1 MNAPHKLNPL
11 ICDTLADTAHLAACA
26 LKYLARAA
34 EDRADHERLVER
46 HVACGLDPLTADQAL
61 GNHLLLQ
68 CIAAALDHA
77 TGQTDEEGEK

>member
-1 MNAPHKLNPL
+1 MTAPNKLNPL
-11 ICDTLADTAHLAACA
+11 VCDTLADTAYLAACA

-46 HVACGLDPLTADQAL
+46 QVACGLDPLTADQAL
-61 GNHLLLQ
+61 GNHLLLR

-77 TGQTDEEGEK
+77 TGQTEVEDGQ